1 MFKRYIVITFRNLQR
16 QRLFTFINIAG
27 LAVSMTV
34 CLIVLISVRE
44 NFSYDNFHPA
54 ASRTWRITTHAQTPD
69 GRKYHMASVPLPM
82 GAALKNNYA
91 AVENEATL
99 YGVLNGEGKIDKK
112 KIYISGTFATPSFFE
127 VFGFKLAAGDPR
139 TALVTPNSIV
149 LTAETAQRFFG
160 TNDPMGKVIQFDRFG
175 SFIVSGVMEPAPSK
189 SHIDYEAFAAMS
201 SVPLLEQSKV
211 LPDKLN
217 NWDQVQS
224 SYTYV
229 VMRRGEKLS
238 ALESALKDQAHRYDG
253 LVQKGQGSMAFEPQ
267 ALSKITP
274 SQELVDDIGGTPPW
288 GKILAEIGVALGLI
302 ICACFNYTNLS
313 IVRSLQRAKEVGV
326 RKVNGAQRWQIFL
339 QFITESVIMCIL
351 SLIMAVLLLL
361 LMQSTHFRGLPV
373 PDNNLLEPRLLMLF
387 LLFSIV
393 IGIVAGAVPAWA
405 LSAFQPAKVL
415 KNLIDIKL
423 FGGLGL
429 RKTLIV
435 IQFSLS
441 LTAII
446 FLVTVYRQFHY
457 KAIKDMGFYRKDVLN
472 VPLADADFQR
482 MKERMLQLK
491 DVGTATASSGT
502 LGMPRHCNFCV
513 IRTGE
518 SKDRMEFGYYAGD
531 ADFLKVM
538 HLRLLAGTTFPES
551 ASAEKEQYIII
562 NEKAVSVMGIK
573 SPADAIGRTLF
584 LSDSL
589 PVSIIGVVKDFNFQ
603 PIEVNIRPMA
613 IRFVPA
619 EFHQLQLAMLKGDKE
634 QQVADV
640 KKIWAAMHPGEI
652 FTSEWMDEQLG
663 SRDGREVVSML
674 GFLVFITTLIAAL
687 GLLGI
692 VAYTSFTRR
701 KEIAIRKVL
710 GASAAGL
717 LMLLSKN
724 YIKLIVIAGC
734 IALPLGYISSLLF
747 LQIFAYRVSTG
758 ILAML
763 GSFLFLVFLALVT
776 IFSQTWRA
784 IEVNPADNLR
794 ND

>member
-1 MFKRYIVITFRNLQR
+1 
-16 QRLFTFINIAG
+16 
-27 LAVSMTV
+27 
-34 CLIVLISVRE
+34 
-44 NFSYDNFHPA
+44 
-54 ASRTWRITTHAQTPD
+54 
-69 GRKYHMASVPLPM
+69 
-82 GAALKNNYA
+82 
-91 AVENEATL
+91 
-99 YGVLNGEGKIDKK
+99 
-112 KIYISGTFATPSFFE
+112 
-127 VFGFKLAAGDPR
+127 
-139 TALVTPNSIV
+139 
-149 LTAETAQRFFG
+149 
-160 TNDPMGKVIQFDRFG
+160 
-175 SFIVSGVMEPAPSK
+175 
-189 SHIDYEAFAAMS
+189 
-201 SVPLLEQSKV
+201 
-211 LPDKLN
+211 
-217 NWDQVQS
+217 
-224 SYTYV
+224 
-229 VMRRGEKLS
+229 
-238 ALESALKDQAHRYDG
+238 
-253 LVQKGQGSMAFEPQ
+253 
-267 ALSKITP
+267 
-274 SQELVDDIGGTPPW
+274 
-288 GKILAEIGVALGLI
+288 
-302 ICACFNYTNLS
+302 
-313 IVRSLQRAKEVGV
+313 V

-351 SLIMAVLLLL
+351 SLIMAILLLM

-373 PDNNLLEPRLLMLF
+373 PDSNLLEPRLLALF
-387 LLFSIV
+387 LLFSII
-393 IGIVAGAVPAWA
+393 IGVVAGAIPAWA

-472 VPLADADFQR
+472 VPLADVDFQR
-482 MKERMLQLK
+482 MKERMMQLK
-491 DVGTATASSGT
+491 EVGTAAASSGT
-502 LGMPRHCNFCV
+502 LGMPRHCSFCV
-513 IRTGE
+513 IRTGD
-518 SKDRMEFGYYAGD
+518 SKDRIEFGYYAGD

-538 HLRLLAGTTFPES
+538 HLKLLAGTTFPES
-551 ASAEKEQYIII
+551 ASSEKEQYIII

-589 PVSIIGVVKDFNFQ
+589 PVSIVGVIKDFNFQ

-640 KKIWAAMHPGEI
+640 KKIWTDMHPGEI
-652 FTSEWMDEQLG
+652 FTAEWMDEQLL
-663 SRDGREVVSML
+663 SRSGGEMISML
-674 GFLVFITTLIAAL
+674 GFLVFITTMIAAL

-701 KEIAIRKVL
+701 KEIGIRKVL

-717 LMLLSKN
+717 LMLLSKS
-724 YIKLIVIAGC
+724 YIKLIFIAGC
-734 IALPLGYISSLLF
+734 IALPLGYIGSVFF

-763 GSFLFLVFLALVT
+763 GSFALLVFLALVT

-784 IEVNPADNLR
+784 IEVNPADSLR

>member
-99 YGVLNGEGKIDKK
+99 YGALNGDGKIDKK
-112 KIYISGTFATPSFFE
+112 KIHIYGAFATPSFFE
-127 VFGFKLAAGDPR
+127 VFGFKLAAGNPR
-139 TALVTPNSIV
+139 TALLTPNSIV

-160 TNDPMGKVIQFDRFG
+160 TTDPMGKVILFDRFG

-229 VMRRGEKLS
+229 VLRRGEKVS

-267 ALSKITP
+267 ALGKITP
-274 SQELVDDIGGTPPW
+274 SQELMDDIGGTPPW
-288 GKILAEIGVALGLI
+288 GKLLAEIGVALGLI

-351 SLIMAVLLLL
+351 SLIMAVLLLM
-361 LMQSTHFRGLPV
+361 LMQSTHFSGLPV
-373 PDNNLLEPRLLMLF
+373 PDNNLLEPRLLLLF

-393 IGIVAGAVPAWA
+393 IGIVAGAIPAWA

-457 KAIKDMGFYRKDVLN
+457 KAIKDMGFYREDILN
-472 VPLADADFQR
+472 VPLADVDFQR
-482 MKERMLQLK
+482 MKERMMQLK
-491 DVGTATASSGT
+491 EVTTATASSGT

-513 IRTGE
+513 IRTGD

-538 HLRLLAGTTFPES
+538 HLKLLAGTTFPES
-551 ASAEKEQYIII
+551 ASAEKEQYIIV
-562 NEKAVSVMGIK
+562 NEKAVSIMGIK

-589 PVSIIGVVKDFNFQ
+589 PVSIVGVVKDFNFQ

-613 IRFVPA
+613 IRFAPN
-619 EFHQLQLAMLKGDKE
+619 EFRQLQLAMLKGDKE

-640 KKIWAAMHPGEI
+640 KKVWTAMHPGEV
-652 FTSEWMDEQLG
+652 FTSEWMDEQLR
-663 SRDGREVVSML
+663 SRNGREVISML

-717 LMLLSKN
+717 LMLLSKS

-734 IALPLGYISSLLF
+734 IALPLGYIGSLLF

-763 GSFLFLVFLALVT
+763 GSFLFLVFLALIT

>member
-1 MFKRYIVITFRNLQR
+1 
-16 QRLFTFINIAG
+16 
-27 LAVSMTV
+27 
-34 CLIVLISVRE
+34 
-44 NFSYDNFHPA
+44 
-54 ASRTWRITTHAQTPD
+54 
-69 GRKYHMASVPLPM
+69 
-82 GAALKNNYA
+82 
-91 AVENEATL
+91 
-99 YGVLNGEGKIDKK
+99 
-112 KIYISGTFATPSFFE
+112 
-127 VFGFKLAAGDPR
+127 
-139 TALVTPNSIV
+139 
-149 LTAETAQRFFG
+149 
-160 TNDPMGKVIQFDRFG
+160 MGKVIRFDRFG

-238 ALESALKDQAHRYDG
+238 ALESALKDQAHRYAG

-267 ALSKITP
+267 ALGKITP
-274 SQELVDDIGGTPPW
+274 SQELTDDIGGTPPW
-288 GKILAEIGVALGLI
+288 GKILVEIGVALGLI

-351 SLIMAVLLLL
+351 SLIMAILLLL
-361 LMQSTHFRGLPV
+361 LMQATHFSGLPV
-373 PDNNLLEPRLLMLF
+373 PDGNLLEPRLLMLF
-387 LLFSIV
+387 LLFSVI
-393 IGIVAGAVPAWA
+393 IGIVAGAIPAWA

-472 VPLADADFQR
+472 VPLVGVDFQR
-482 MKERMLQLK
+482 MKERMMQLK
-491 DVGTATASSGT
+491 DVQTAAASSGT
-502 LGMPRHCNFCV
+502 LGMPRHCSFCV
-513 IRTGE
+513 IRTGDN
-518 SKDRMEFGYYAGD
+518 KDRMEFGYYAGD

-538 HLRLLAGTTFPES
+538 HLKLVAGTTFPES
-551 ASAEKEQYIII
+551 ASVEKEQYIII

-589 PVSIIGVVKDFNFQ
+589 PVSIVGVVKDFNYQ

-634 QQVADV
+634 QQVAEV
-640 KKIWAAMHPGEI
+640 KKIWTAMHPGEI
-652 FTSEWMDEQLG
+652 FTPEWMDEQLL
-663 SRDGREVVSML
+663 SRSGGEVISML
-674 GFLVFITTLIAAL
+674 GFLVFITTMIAAL

-701 KEIAIRKVL
+701 KEIGIRKIL

-717 LMLLSKN
+717 LILLSKS

-734 IALPLGYISSLLF
+734 IALPLGYISSVLF

-763 GSFLFLVFLALVT
+763 GSFALLVFLALVT

-784 IEVNPADNLR
+784 IEVNPADSLR